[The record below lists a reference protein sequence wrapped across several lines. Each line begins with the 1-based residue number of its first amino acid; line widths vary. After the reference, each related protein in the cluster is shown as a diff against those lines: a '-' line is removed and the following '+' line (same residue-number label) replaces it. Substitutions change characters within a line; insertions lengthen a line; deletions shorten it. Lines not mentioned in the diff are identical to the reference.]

1 MFINKKRNEEREKAV
16 LSTTDDVQPDS
27 QPEPVTAEA
36 APPEP
41 DPAHSAQPNGNSTS
55 NGNGNGAAKLGVNNL
70 KPSIISEGFEFIG
83 EIKSNGYLTI
93 DGVVRGNL
101 ALHSIQIGVTGAL
114 DGNVVCDT
122 MNVKGNFSG
131 SLDCR
136 DLTICSRAVVDGDVS
151 FKSITIQR
159 GGVVKG
165 ELKKKP

>member
-1 MFINKKRNEEREKAV
+1 MFINKRKNDEREKMASPNDISQAV
-16 LSTTDDVQPDS
+16 S
-27 QPEPVTAEA
+27 QPEPVV
-36 APPEP
+36 PEP
-41 DPAHSAQPNGNSTS
+41 VIPEPEVAVAA
-55 NGNGNGAAKLGVNNL
+55 NGNGNGAAKPAVNNL

-83 EIKSNGYLTI
+83 EIRSNGYLTI
-93 DGVVRGNL
+93 DGTVRGTL
-101 ALHSIQIGVTGAL
+101 SLHSIQIGVTGVL
-114 DGNVVCDT
+114 DGNVTCDT

-136 DLTICSRAVVDGDVS
+136 DLTIGSRAVVDGKVS

>member
-1 MFINKKRNEEREKAV
+1 MFNIRRNDERDKMA
-16 LSTTDDVQPDS
+16 TTNDVS
-27 QPEPVTAEA
+27 QPVSQPAPVEPEVVVAA
-36 APPEP
+36 APE
-41 DPAHSAQPNGNSTS
+41 AEINQAGSAV
-55 NGNGNGAAKLGVNNL
+55 AKPGGNNL

-83 EIKSNGYLTI
+83 EIRSSGYLTI
-93 DGVVRGNL
+93 DGTVRGTL
-101 ALHSIQIGVTGAL
+101 SLHSIQIGVTGVL
-114 DGNVVCDT
+114 DGNVTCDT

-136 DLTICSRAVVDGDVS
+136 DLTIGSRAVVDGKVS

>member
-1 MFINKKRNEEREKAV
+1 MFNIRRNDERDKMA
-16 LSTTDDVQPDS
+16 TTNEVS
-27 QPEPVTAEA
+27 QPVSQPAPVEPEVVVAPA
-36 APPEP
+36 AQEVETVQ
-41 DPAHSAQPNGNSTS
+41 AG
-55 NGNGNGAAKLGVNNL
+55 GAVAKPGGNNL

-83 EIKSNGYLTI
+83 EIRSSGYLTI
-93 DGVVRGNL
+93 DGTVRGTL
-101 ALHSIQIGVTGAL
+101 SLHSIQIGVTGVL
-114 DGNVVCDT
+114 DGNVTCDT

-136 DLTICSRAVVDGDVS
+136 DLTIGSRAVVDGKVS